1 MPLYQNIIASPGFS
15 ANGIVV
21 TGEQPRITGDFSNAT
36 VANRVMFQT
45 STTNDNTL
53 ITAIPNGTSN
63 FSGFYA
69 LNGTGANVSRASLAI
84 SGTDVRLVSGIE
96 GTGTYLPMTFYT
108 GGSERM
114 RIDTSGNVGIGTSS
128 PNRALVVNSAIKSQG
143 WGGANN
149 GNIFFGADE
158 RVSIFGGADTLVA
171 YTSTLER
178 MRIDSSGN
186 VGIGTIPYSV
196 AGYTFLTVKNS
207 TNGGIIQ
214 VKDPSVDMRMQT
226 SNSSAG
232 FFGTYSNHPLLF
244 IANSAEK
251 MRIDTAGHLYPAA
264 SGTQDLGA
272 STLRWRNIYTSD
284 LNLSNGIGDY
294 TIVEGEDD
302 LFLYNNKSGKVFK
315 FALIEV
321 DPSTAPAKK
330 G

>member
-36 VANRVMFQT
+36 VANRVIVQT
-45 STTNDNTL
+45 NTANSVTRFSL
-53 ITAIPNGTSN
+53 APNGTATQSAFDSYNSSDVNNSSLGVFTCLSN
-63 FSGFYA
+63 E
-69 LNGTGANVSRASLAI
+69 
-84 SGTDVRLVSGIE
+84 VRFNSTTT
-96 GTGTYLPMTFYT
+96 GTGTFLPMTFFT
-108 GGSERM
+108 SNVERL
-114 RIDTSGNVGIGTSS
+114 RIDASGNVGIGTS
-128 PNRALVVNSAIKSQG
+128 P
-143 WGGANN
+143 
-149 GNIFFGADE
+149 D
-158 RVSIFGGADTLVA
+158 
-171 YTSTLER
+171 
-178 MRIDSSGN
+178 
-186 VGIGTIPYSV
+186 SV
-196 AGYTFLTVKNS
+196 AGYTFLTVKNN

-244 IANSAEK
+244 IANASEK

-321 DPSTAPAKK
+321 DPSVAPPKK
-330 G
+330 GIINGY